1 MHHVKISE
9 ANSFQ
14 KNLEF
19 EEFQILCTERVK
31 KSASLYNERIECGW
45 KNVFVNETTTWRCFK
60 FEVCK

>member
-1 MHHVKISE
+1 
-9 ANSFQ
+9 
-14 KNLEF
+14 
-19 EEFQILCTERVK
+19 LCTERVK